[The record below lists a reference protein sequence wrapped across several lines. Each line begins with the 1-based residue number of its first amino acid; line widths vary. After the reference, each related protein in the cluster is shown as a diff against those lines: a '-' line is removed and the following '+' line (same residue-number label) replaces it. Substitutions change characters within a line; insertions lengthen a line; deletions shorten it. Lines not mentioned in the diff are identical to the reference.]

1 MQVGAS
7 HVMACKPQAGRSAF
21 ELAAKLADSRFLE
34 KTPNLP
40 KEIVHQR
47 PKFPLMVEEVQGIG
61 IPANVPQGLSLGKKH
76 LRLKIREKRVERR
89 TGGGEGV
96 AVALDEDRTLCHRN
110 KTLIARDSA
119 RDSLNKFFRTGKA
132 RLCGV
137 QRSSQTCRDTAKAG
151 GSKLDR
157 QEVLVAALR
166 DFLESRNRL
175 MESAR
180 SEESET
186 APKVIDGR
194 GNLVMA
200 SSLFAD
206 YRECAGNLSQR
217 SYACAVVFVSDQA
230 AEVMN
235 FLEKPLVTI
244 RASRRTGLRHLCVW
258 ADL

>member
-1 MQVGAS
+1 
-7 HVMACKPQAGRSAF
+7 
-21 ELAAKLADSRFLE
+21 
-34 KTPNLP
+34 
-40 KEIVHQR
+40 
-47 PKFPLMVEEVQGIG
+47 
-61 IPANVPQGLSLGKKH
+61 
-76 LRLKIREKRVERR
+76 
-89 TGGGEGV
+89 
-96 AVALDEDRTLCHRN
+96 VALDEFDSSSMLAGLVKDRTLCHRN
-110 KTLIARDSA
+110 ETLIARDSA

-166 DFLESRNRL
+166 DFLESRDRL
-175 MESAR
+175 MESAS

-194 GNLVMA
+194 GKLVTA
-200 SSLFAD
+200 PSFFAD

-235 FLEKPLVTI
+235 LLEKPLVAI
-244 RASRRTGLRHLCVW
+244 RALPLGSARISLDG
-258 ADL
+258 